1 MEGSNGGGMECSL
14 LVVGNEI
21 LDGTVREENASWLAG
36 RLNALGFRVRKMGV
50 VGDGEEEIGEGLEWA
65 MRGSRLV
72 FVCGGLGGTPDDR
85 TREAV
90 ARKLGR
96 KLTQHEGAR
105 RELEERLEKLRRRGV
120 VLGGEE
126 WIMKMSMVPEGGEIL
141 RNRLGLAPGIR
152 LRVGETTIFLL
163 PGVPVE
169 LKVIFAEEVEP
180 LLGRGERREVVELTL
195 GSEETRFSGLAEELE
210 RNYGVV
216 VGMYPLFGRLQV
228 RMRIVGRVGEVGR
241 AAERVREEAGRLG
254 VPLLGER
261 SFILG

>member
-1 MEGSNGGGMECSL
+1 MECAL

-21 LDGTVREENASWLAG
+21 LDGTVKEENASWLAG
-36 RLNALGFRVRKMGV
+36 RLNALGFRVKRIGV
-50 VGDGEEEIGEGLEWA
+50 VGDSEEEIEEGLEWVLK
-65 MRGSRLV
+65 GSRFV

-96 KLTQHEGAR
+96 KLVQHEGAR
-105 RELEERLEKLRRRGV
+105 RELEEKLERLRKRGLT
-120 VLGGEE
+120 LGGEE
-126 WIMKMSMVPEGGEIL
+126 WIMRMSLVPEGGEIL

-152 LRVGETTIFLL
+152 LSHEGVEVFLL

-180 LLGRGERREVVELTL
+180 LLGRGEEREVAELTL

-210 RNYGVV
+210 REYGVV
-216 VGMYPLFGRLQV
+216 VGMYPLFGRLEV
-228 RMRIVGRVGEVGR
+228 RMRIVGKVGKVAE
-241 AAERVREEAGRLG
+241 AAKRVREEAERAG
-254 VPLLGER
+254 VPLLAER
-261 SFILG
+261 SFRLG